1 MYYDM
6 TSLLHF
12 TSLHFTFISGT
23 LLCMNATM
31 DPNLLK
37 LVQQHVNA
45 LKTDVDQLTFEVQ
58 EDRKRI
64 SQALTEMSTSLEQ
77 LEATVVIVQR
87 KQEVMKE
94 EKTLLSSKVDALRVN
109 VENLKLQKPKQKG
122 AKPRAAC
129 AQEQLRLYSDL
140 KPSMNLIDHD

>member
-1 MYYDM
+1 
-6 TSLLHF
+6 
-12 TSLHFTFISGT
+12 
-23 LLCMNATM
+23 M

-77 LEATVVIVQR
+77 LEASVVIVQH

-122 AKPRAAC
+122 AKLRAAC

-140 KPSMNLIDHD
+140 